1 MSSHSRISCSRRP
14 GWRPITFILLLSLV
28 SLGGCA
34 SLGENASQA
43 NPEPAEQIQSSDK
56 RSSTN
61 NANGDLASSTEGQ
74 TDDDFEPTVV
84 AYRDYRDPLIRFN
97 RAMFAFNDVSYRYLL
112 IPLAKGYTNTVPT
125 PVQQS
130 VSNFFYNIK
139 APIYTLNNI
148 LQLKPK
154 AAGTN
159 IARFGINSTIGIL
172 GLFDPAY
179 HWFDLEK
186 ADTSLGE
193 TLAQYGAGYGFYLV
207 LPLLGPSDL
216 RSGTS
221 SLVEGFLHPVSYISE
236 DRDRIIIQGF
246 DYFQDFAPEAASY
259 NDLVGESED
268 PYIFIRNFYL
278 QNLQRDADYHRN
290 PLRADED

>member
-1 MSSHSRISCSRRP
+1 MQSLFRSIFLQC
-14 GWRPITFILLLSLV
+14 RPIRQTGFLVIWLSV
-28 SLGGCA
+28 FTLGGCA
-34 SLGENASQA
+34 SLKE
-43 NPEPAEQIQSSDK
+43 AEQESGPTH
-56 RSSTN
+56 STADE
-61 NANGDLASSTEGQ
+61 AN
-74 TDDDFEPTVV
+74 DDFEPTVV
-84 AYRDYRDPLIRFN
+84 AYRDYRDPLIHFN

-112 IPLAKGYTNTVPT
+112 VPLGKGYTNTVPS
-125 PVQQS
+125 PIQQG

-139 APIYTLNNI
+139 APIYTVNNI
-148 LQLKPK
+148 LQLKPRD
-154 AAGTN
+154 AGTN
-159 IARFGINSTIGIL
+159 IARFGINSTLGIF

-186 ADTSLGE
+186 ADTSLGD

-246 DYFQDFAPEAASY
+246 DYFQDFAADAANY
-259 NDLVGESED
+259 EDLIADSDD
-268 PYIFIRNFYL
+268 PYIFMRNFYL
-278 QNLQRDADYHRN
+278 QNLQRDADYHRR
-290 PLRADED
+290 PFSSDDD

>member
-1 MSSHSRISCSRRP
+1 MHSLVSYCHSENRSH
-14 GWRPITFILLLSLV
+14 WRLAGLLLLSIYLNA
-28 SLGGCA
+28 LTGC
-34 SLGENASQA
+34 SSIQA
-43 NPEPAEQIQSSDK
+43 TAESSESTSPATQEEGSG
-56 RSSTN
+56 N
-61 NANGDLASSTEGQ
+61 NNDTEAAQ
-74 TDDDFEPTVV
+74 TDNDFEPTVV

-112 IPLAKGYTNTVPT
+112 VPLGKGYTNNVPS
-125 PVQQS
+125 PVQQG

-139 APIYTLNNI
+139 APIYTVNNL

-159 IARFGINSTIGIL
+159 VLRFGINSTLGIL
-172 GLFDPAY
+172 GFFDPAS
-179 HWFDLEK
+179 HWFDIEK
-186 ADTSLGE
+186 ADTSLGD

-246 DYFQDFAPEAASY
+246 DYFQDFAPEAESY
-259 NDLVGESED
+259 PDLVEESED
-268 PYIFIRNFYL
+268 PYIFMRNFYL
-278 QNLQRDADYHRN
+278 QNLQRDADYQEN
-290 PLRADED
+290 PLSSDDN

>member
-1 MSSHSRISCSRRP
+1 MHSFFSHIACSKGRQ
-14 GWRPITFILLLSLV
+14 WRLAGVILLSL
-28 SLGGCA
+28 SINALSGCA
-34 SLGENASQA
+34 SLAETEQEK
-43 NPEPAEQIQSSDK
+43 EPDITTTSADQS
-56 RSSTN
+56 
-61 NANGDLASSTEGQ
+61 
-74 TDDDFEPTVV
+74 DDNFEPTVV
-84 AYRDYRDPLIRFN
+84 AYRDYRDPLIHFN
-97 RAMFAFNDVSYRYLL
+97 RAVFAFNDVSYRYLL
-112 IPLAKGYTNTVPT
+112 VPLGKGYTNRVPT
-125 PVQQS
+125 PVQRG

-139 APIYTLNNI
+139 APIYTVNNI

-159 IARFGINSTIGIL
+159 IARFGINSTLGIF

-179 HWFDLEK
+179 NWFDIEK
-186 ADTSLGE
+186 ADTSLGD

-221 SLVEGFLHPVSYISE
+221 SIVEGFLHPVSQISA

-246 DYFQDFAPEAASY
+246 DYFQDFAADAANYS
-259 NDLVGESED
+259 DLVSESDD
-268 PYIFIRNFYL
+268 PYLFMRNFYL

-290 PLRADED
+290 PLSPEKD